1 MFAAQI
7 GIANACLCCV
17 RLFVSCTLMLLLTV
31 RLAVLLAGWAYL
43 PMVESVQNADVFNFN
58 LSSDTMLAVQ
68 AADEG
73 FKASVWT
80 LLSSSFWLYVNL
92 LR

>member
-1 MFAAQI
+1 M
-7 GIANACLCCV
+7 
-17 RLFVSCTLMLLLTV
+17 
-31 RLAVLLAGWAYL
+31 
-43 PMVESVQNADVFNFN
+43 FNFN

-80 LLSSSFWLYVNL
+80 LVVFVTLAPLYHYAAIPFCY
-92 LR
+92 